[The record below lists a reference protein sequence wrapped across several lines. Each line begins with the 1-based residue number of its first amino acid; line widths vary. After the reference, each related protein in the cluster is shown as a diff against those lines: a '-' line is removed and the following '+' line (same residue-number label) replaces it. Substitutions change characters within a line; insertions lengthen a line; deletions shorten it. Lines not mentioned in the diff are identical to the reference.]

1 MIRILI
7 CFTLFVCSI
16 EKSGKALHVSYEDN
30 LRLVAFTQQASHGPL
45 DGANAKPLGVLD
57 VIGRDRR
64 VAWQQLGSIS
74 RVQSQEGYID
84 ALDRLCPSFR
94 PYIEAIKQD
103 RDEKQRLAVEHER
116 VHTEQ
121 QEVERQRQEEQRHVE
136 EERNREEQ
144 QRRQLQD
151 ALNQQTFHQFKAYA
165 EKQYPGNPDEQAL
178 LIRQLQTEH
187 YHQYMQQ
194 LQAQVVVDSVETGN
208 KSGKESASGLVGTTS
223 DQDQRVD
230 GVVPPFNHGETEAAD
245 DSDDASGEFPMLS
258 PANLWTRPDIKQ
270 FKQEVSAGKGDGVI
284 QVGHGHTVTVRVPTR
299 EGGQCLFWEFATDSY
314 DVGFGVY
321 FEWGKPVT
329 TEVSVHVTDSD
340 DEEDEDDG
348 KKKTCLNSF
357 LFSPKS
363 LSTKMYWF

>member
-1 MIRILI
+1 M
-7 CFTLFVCSI
+7 
-16 EKSGKALHVSYEDN
+16 
-30 LRLVAFTQQASHGPL
+30 
-45 DGANAKPLGVLD
+45 LD

-64 VAWQQLGSIS
+64 LAWQQLGSIS
-74 RVQSQEGYID
+74 RVQSQEGFID
-84 ALDRLCPSFR
+84 SLDRLCPSFR

-116 VHTEQ
+116 AHTAQ
-121 QEVERQRQEEQRHVE
+121 QEVERLRQEDQRHVE
-136 EERNREEQ
+136 AERNREEQ

-194 LQAQVVVDSVETGN
+194 LQAQVVVDSVDANN
-208 KSGKESASGLVGTTS
+208 KLTKDTALVSGGTVVHERDHQHT
-223 DQDQRVD
+223 D
-230 GVVPPFNHGETEAAD
+230 GVTTACQHHHSAEDDAAG
-245 DSDDASGEFPMLS
+245 DSDDASGEYPVLS

-284 QVGHGHTVTVRVPTR
+284 HVGHGHTVTVRVPTR

-329 TEVSVHVTDSD
+329 AEVSVHVTDSD
-340 DEEDEDDG
+340 EEDDEDDG
-348 KKKTCLNSF
+348 ELKCVV
-357 LFSPKS
+357 
-363 LSTKMYWF
+363 